1 MTNGRLPSSSPR
13 ARPVVFEL
21 ILSGFRIEVEVLYER
36 RVPTKGRTPLLHL
49 IVDHGWHKWLFGHMD
64 TKLKDL
70 KLRPGLLWELYA
82 RGYQTVGDMAHLSI
96 VESLRIPGMGGVSWR
111 RIAKA
116 QGREPF
122 GSHSA
127 QEGKDIS

>member
-1 MTNGRLPSSSPR
+1 MRVLVR
-13 ARPVVFEL
+13 
-21 ILSGFRIEVEVLYER
+21 FRIKVEVLYKLI
-36 RVPTKGRTPLLHL
+36 VPTKSRTPLLYL
-49 IVDHGWHKWLFGHMD
+49 IVDHDWHKWLFCYMD

-70 KLRPGLLWELYA
+70 KLRPSLLCELYP

-96 VESLRIPGMGGVSWR
+96 VDSLRIPGMGGVSWR